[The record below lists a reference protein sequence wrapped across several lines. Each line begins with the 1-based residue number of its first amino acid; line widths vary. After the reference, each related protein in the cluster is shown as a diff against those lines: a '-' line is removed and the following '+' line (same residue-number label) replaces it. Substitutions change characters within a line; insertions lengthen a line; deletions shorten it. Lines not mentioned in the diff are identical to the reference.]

1 MQAII
6 SDIHGNLE
14 ALEAVLND
22 AASQGATDV
31 YCLGNVFAFGGANP
45 RECVDLA
52 MQWRCV
58 LLGKHDLAAFAA
70 QDSYPAYAQ
79 NALRW
84 AWSQVIAG
92 DDGRRQQF
100 IEWLPR
106 DHAEPD
112 FLLVHGSPRNPLQES
127 VELEDVFEAKKV
139 SQLFSFVERYC
150 FVGRTQQPGILTEDC
165 RVIRPKNV
173 GLDYRLDERKV
184 IINVG
189 SVGQPRDK
197 DWRASYVLLDG
208 DMVRFRR
215 VEYDVETAIRKVY
228 AIAELENSLGDR
240 LREGR

>member
-1 MQAII
+1 MQAIL

-31 YCLGNVFAFGGANP
+31 YCLGNVFGFGGPNP

-52 MQWRCV
+52 MQWKCV
-58 LLGKHDLAAFAA
+58 LLGKHDLAAFTSL
-70 QDSYPAYAQ
+70 DTYPAYAQ

-84 AWSQVIAG
+84 AWSQINAG
-92 DDGRRQQF
+92 DDGRRRNF
-100 IEWLPR
+100 VECLPR
-106 DHAEPD
+106 YHSETD
-112 FLLVHGSPRNPLQES
+112 FLLVHGSPRHPLQES
-127 VELEDVFEAKKV
+127 VTLEDVFDAQKIV
-139 SQLFSFVERYC
+139 HLFSFVDRYC
-150 FVGRTQQPGILTEDC
+150 FVGRTQQPGVLTDDW

-173 GLDYRLDERKV
+173 GLDYRLDERKA

-189 SVGQPRDK
+189 SVGQPKDK
-197 DWRASYVLLDG
+197 DWRACYVLLDG
-208 DMVRFRR
+208 DTVRFRR
-215 VEYDVETAIRKVY
+215 VEYDVETTIRKVH